1 MRAVRG
7 PSALSGSS
15 CAESVREKERT
26 GRGALILGQFSNELA
41 ISSEL
46 ERASSKEEH
55 SKNWERT
62 WFRLV
67 LIGAAGARL
76 LLLLSLSGTSERLSS
91 NFPLL
96 FSEAALSARREFE
109 KERRLSELALTEPE
123 KGSVENDVDEA
134 ESVRPYVGL
143 DGGDERDAV
152 WLGED
157 DEGSAV
163 RYCGGDDIPKSSRPR
178 WCATSNG

>member
-1 MRAVRG
+1 M
-7 PSALSGSS
+7 
-15 CAESVREKERT
+15 
-26 GRGALILGQFSNELA
+26 GQFSSELP

-46 ERASSKEEH
+46 ERASSEEEH
-55 SKNWERT
+55 SKNCERT
-62 WFRLV
+62 WFRFA

-76 LLLLSLSGTSERLSS
+76 LLLLPSLSGTSERLSS
-91 NFPLL
+91 NCPLL

-123 KGSVENDVDEA
+123 KGSVENDVDDA

-143 DGGDERDAV
+143 DGGDERDAG

-157 DEGSAV
+157 EEGSAV
-163 RYCGGDDIPKSSRPR
+163 RYGGGDDILKSSRPH
-178 WCATSNG
+178 GGV